1 MENLDELAL
10 FQSKYGDKCGF
21 VRDVPLDHS
30 VRLLSNINTLYTT
43 HSRKSRTLN
52 CHSKRKS
59 REGEILRMYVYL
71 FVNIVLVLVGIL
83 YIKPKQGIAATQKR
97 CSEKMAI
104 FVSFVI
110 LFVVSAF
117 RGSFTS
123 DYKNYITLFNFVN
136 SFSLDEIFR
145 YSFQQEIGYIVLN
158 RIIGLFTTDGL
169 YLMIVTS
176 FLILILF
183 FTEFV
188 RESVN
193 LWFTILMFVTMGSY
207 YTSFNITRQIIA
219 AAIVFTSSRY
229 LYQRDFVKYFFCILI
244 AALFHKTAFVMMIFY
259 SILNLKFNFRRAFLL
274 CLSFILFFSFGDVV
288 FDFARSLTSYSYYTP
303 GAYGTFGFRYT
314 NAVVPVAVFCFTLLH
329 SRSLDMNNT
338 RERVMF
344 NAVLFYAFFSLLG
357 MRVMLLQRL
366 SEFFAPYSFL
376 IVPKIVGLYKN
387 PYERVL
393 FFMAA
398 ILLLISYNYVSLNG
412 TGYMNYYFIWQ
423 SWGL

>member
-1 MENLDELAL
+1 M
-10 FQSKYGDKCGF
+10 
-21 VRDVPLDHS
+21 
-30 VRLLSNINTLYTT
+30 
-43 HSRKSRTLN
+43 
-52 CHSKRKS
+52 
-59 REGEILRMYVYL
+59 
-71 FVNIVLVLVGIL
+71 GIL
-83 YIKPKQGIAATQKR
+83 YIEPKQGINAIKKSS
-97 CSEKMAI
+97 SERIAI
-104 FVSFVI
+104 FASFVI

-123 DYKNYITLFNFVN
+123 DYKNYIWLFNFIN
-136 SFSLDEIFR
+136 SFSFDEIFR
-145 YSFQQEIGYIVLN
+145 FSFQQEIGYVVLN

-219 AAIVFTSSRY
+219 AAIVFASSRY
-229 LYQRDFVKYFFCILI
+229 LYQRNFVKYFFCILI
-244 AALFHKTAFVMMIFY
+244 AALFHKTALVMLIFY
-259 SILNLKFNFRRAFLL
+259 FILNLKFNFRNAFLL
-274 CLSFILFFSFGDVV
+274 CLSLIFFFSYADLV
-288 FDFARSLTSYSYYTP
+288 FDFVRTFTYSYYTP
-303 GAYGTFGFRYT
+303 GAYGIFGFRYT
-314 NAVVPVAVFCFTLLH
+314 NAVIPVAFFCFTLLH
-329 SRSLDMNNT
+329 SSSLDMNNT

-357 MRVMLLQRL
+357 TRVMMFQRF
-366 SEFFAPYSFL
+366 SEFFVPYSFL
-376 IVPKIVGLYKN
+376 LVPKIVGLYKN

-398 ILLLISYNYVSLNG
+398 ILLLTSYNYVSLNG